1 MLIIKKKVFEPVC
14 KVFIDQPLGF
24 VQQGKVKKTTILKK
38 KKKTLW
44 TEISTSKP
52 YRCIFCQKK
61 KKSLSKVLYFKR
73 NMFWKC

>member
-38 KKKTLW
+38 KKKKNF
-44 TEISTSKP
+44 ID
-52 YRCIFCQKK
+52 
-61 KKSLSKVLYFKR
+61 
-73 NMFWKC
+73 